1 MGICLGVYWVSKE
14 KMNWGVLSGH
24 EVQGRD
30 FVTNYRGSNLIQFM
44 GYRWVMGQNKLIL
57 TADRTTFYLRKLFNV
72 PDRARIETLSI
83 CAHLKGIDNT
93 FQMAYYMWH

>member
-30 FVTNYRGSNLIQFM
+30 FVTNLVS
-44 GYRWVMGQNKLIL
+44 V
-57 TADRTTFYLRKLFNV
+57 
-72 PDRARIETLSI
+72 S
-83 CAHLKGIDNT
+83 
-93 FQMAYYMWH
+93 